1 MKLGFP
7 CLPRR
12 AFSYCLEDNFSLSH
26 DWNSLLQQINNSVLS
41 HDYYIDTQMTN
52 FLLLEIW
59 SHLIHIFIHIEQSIQ
74 LFFALGMIFGGC
86 SDSLVINLKNLEI
99 VVSPYFVIMIPQC
112 RGIDIV
118 LSAKYTLV
126 NATTSLYLN
135 YSAMHPSTLPLLP
148 TIELSFFNAL
158 SI

>member
-12 AFSYCLEDNFSLSH
+12 AFSYCLEDNFSLSR
-26 DWNSLLQQINNSVLS
+26 DWNSLLQQIHNSVLS

-52 FLLLEIW
+52 FILLEIW

-74 LFFALGMIFGGC
+74 LFFALEMIFGGC
-86 SDSLVINLKNLEI
+86 SDSLALNLKILEI

-118 LSAKYTLV
+118 LVCKIYTRECCYLFIFEFFSYAPFNSSFVTDCWGLV
-126 NATTSLYLN
+126 LKCY
-135 YSAMHPSTLPLLP
+135 
-148 TIELSFFNAL
+148 EL
-158 SI
+158 